1 MDIRAERID
10 GDIRLWL
17 SGKSILIPVDSAP
30 AMLEELYKE
39 EGRSVT
45 ALGDL
50 AGLGRDTRVK
60 VIKRPE
66 LATLVAVTSPS
77 LVPLRRPQP
86 SWKTETWVRTV
97 IRTPP
102 LSRCILQGL
111 LSLSLGCPAPSQPGP
126 LTLANTPA
134 FLLVQFF

>member
-60 VIKRPE
+60 VIKALQDALDKGAANNRPH
-66 LATLVAVTSPS
+66 PRFGF
-77 LVPLRRPQP
+77 PR
-86 SWKTETWVRTV
+86 
-97 IRTPP
+97 
-102 LSRCILQGL
+102 G
-111 LSLSLGCPAPSQPGP
+111 
-126 LTLANTPA
+126 
-134 FLLVQFF
+134 